1 MSKKSLV
8 LLVAMITALSI
19 VFAGCGKPASNETN
33 ITKIDENNILRLMTA
48 DEQTTCDVQ
57 KTTEYYTVPLN
68 IYERLVETKTNPDGS
83 SELAPGLAERWEIS
97 DDGLVYTFY
106 LRKGV
111 KFHNGEEFK
120 ADDIVY
126 TFERMLKPK
135 TGALNQDFITAIKG
149 ATDMMEEK
157 ADTLAGLEVIDDY
170 TIKIT
175 LESAFA
181 PFLANIATPGVSIY
195 NRKFTEEAG
204 DQFGLTPETT
214 CGTGPFKLSK
224 WILNSETQVDVF
236 EGYWGG
242 RAKLDGVNWK
252 TVQDADTQRMMFEN
266 GEVDEFDCDEAPSQ
280 IPYFANSEKYK
291 DWLKIGN
298 RVGIYYYS
306 INANIEPFDDIRIR
320 KAFQMSFDKQ
330 QLLDTLFDGRGTV
343 QSGILP
349 PGLIGHNPDLP
360 EIKYDPDK
368 AKALMAEAG
377 YPDGFEMDICMVTD
391 SPNTLQLNEMVQ
403 AMLSKVNIKA
413 NIVQMDE
420 ASWYGTRAEGKL
432 GSYTTSWSADFND
445 PDNFFYTFFAPQ
457 NTIKRSFNYK
467 NAEASQKVVEARAM
481 IDEEERIKV
490 YRELE
495 KQIIQEDAAWV
506 PLYSKQHIFV
516 VNPRVQNYV
525 VMWNGWTGNM
535 YYNMSIDNSK
545 APAK

>member
-1 MSKKSLV
+1 MRKSKLV
-8 LLVAMITALSI
+8 ILLVAIAVVTMAIT
-19 VFAGCGKPASNETN
+19 GCGTKGENVGAPATG
-33 ITKIDENNILRLMTA
+33 DNILRLVTN

-68 IYERLVETKTNPDGS
+68 IYERLVETQTNFDGT
-83 SELAPGLAERWEIS
+83 SELVPGLAERWDIS
-97 DDGLVYTFY
+97 DDGLEYTFY

-120 ADDIVY
+120 ADDVLY
-126 TFERMLKPK
+126 TFERMLKPE
-135 TGALNQDFITAIKG
+135 TNALNQDFITAIKG
-149 ATDMMEEK
+149 AIDMMEGT
-157 ADTLAGLEVIDDY
+157 ADKLAGLEIVDDY
-170 TIKIT
+170 TIKVT
-175 LESAFA
+175 LESPFA

-204 DQFGLTPETT
+204 DQFGLLPEKT

-224 WILNSETQVDVF
+224 WELNSETQVDAF
-236 EGYWGG
+236 DGYWKG

-252 TVQDADTQRMMFEN
+252 TVKDADTQRMMFEN
-266 GEVDEFDCDEAPSQ
+266 GELDEFDCDAAPSQ
-280 IPYFANSEKYK
+280 ISYFANSEKYK

-306 INANIEPFDDIRIR
+306 INSTIKPFDDVRIR
-320 KAFQMSFDKQ
+320 KAYQMAIDKQ
-330 QLLDTLFDGRGTV
+330 QLLDTLYDGRGLV
-343 QSGILP
+343 QSGIMP

-360 EIKYDPDK
+360 EIKYDPEK
-368 AKALMAEAG
+368 AKQLMAEAG

-391 SPNTLQLNEMVQ
+391 SPNTLRLNEMVQ
-403 AMLSKVNIKA
+403 AMLAKVNIKA

-420 ASWYGTRAEGKL
+420 ASWYGVRAEGNL

-457 NTIKRSFNYK
+457 NTVKRSFNYSNK
-467 NAEASQKVVEARAM
+467 DAIDKVVKARGM
-481 IDEEERIKV
+481 TDPEERV
-490 YRELE
+490 ELYRELE

-506 PLYSKQHIFV
+506 PLYLRQHIFV

-535 YYNMSIDNSK
+535 YYNMYIDNTK
-545 APAK
+545 APK

>member
-1 MSKKSLV
+1 MSKKGIAL
-8 LLVAMITALSI
+8 LLVMIAALVI
-19 VFAGCGKPASNETN
+19 VFTGCGSPASNETN
-33 ITKIDENNILRLMTA
+33 EDKIDENNILRLVIS
-48 DEQTTCDVQ
+48 DEQTTCDAQ
-57 KTTEYYTVPLN
+57 KTTEYYTVPMN
-68 IYERLVETKTNPDGS
+68 IYERLVETKTNADGS
-83 SELAPGLAERWEIS
+83 SELAPGLAESWEIS
-97 DDGLVYTFY
+97 DDGLAYTFH

-120 ADDIVY
+120 ADDVAY
-126 TFERMLKPK
+126 TFERMLKPE

-149 ATDMMEEK
+149 ATDMMDEK
-157 ADTLAGLEVIDDY
+157 ATTLAGLEVIDEY

-175 LESAFA
+175 LESPFA

-195 NRKFTEEAG
+195 NRKFTEAAG
-204 DQFGLTPETT
+204 DQFGLAPEAT

-224 WILNSETQVDVF
+224 WILNSETQVDAF
-236 EGYWGG
+236 NDYWAG
-242 RAKLDGVNWK
+242 RPKLDAVNWK
-252 TVQDADTQRMMFEN
+252 TVKDADTQRMMFEN
-266 GEVDEFDCDEAPSQ
+266 GEIDEFDCDNAPSQ

-306 INANIEPFDDIRIR
+306 INAEIEPFDDVRIR

-343 QSGILP
+343 QSGIMP

-360 EIKYDPDK
+360 EIKYDPEK

-403 AMLSKVNIKA
+403 AMLVKVGIKA

-420 ASWYGTRAEGKL
+420 ASWYGVRAEGKL
-432 GSYTTSWSADFND
+432 GSYTVSWSADFND

-457 NTIKRSFNYK
+457 NTIKRSFNYA
-467 NAEASQKVVEARAM
+467 NAEASQKVVDARAM
-481 IDEEERIKV
+481 IDEKERIEV

-516 VNPRVQNYV
+516 VNPRVQDYV
-525 VMWNGWTGNM
+525 VMWNGWSGNM

-545 APAK
+545 APVK

>member
-1 MSKKSLV
+1 MSKRGLA
-8 LLVAMITALSI
+8 LLLTTITIIAI
-19 VFAGCGKPASNETN
+19 VFAGCGSTASNDAN
-33 ITKIDENNILRLMTA
+33 GSKINENNIFRLVTN

-57 KTTEYYTVPLN
+57 KTTEYYTIALN
-68 IYERLVETKTNPDGS
+68 IYERLVETKTNSDGS
-83 SELAPGLAERWEIS
+83 SELVPGLAESWEIS
-97 DDGLVYTFY
+97 DDGLVYTFN

-126 TFERMLKPK
+126 TFERMLKPETK
-135 TGALNQDFITAIKG
+135 ALNQDFITAIKG
-149 ATDMMEEK
+149 SMDVMNEK

-175 LESAFA
+175 LESPFA
-181 PFLANIATPGVSIY
+181 PFIANIATPGVSIY
-195 NRKFTEEAG
+195 NRKFTEAAG

-224 WILNSETQVDVF
+224 WILNSETQIDVF

-242 RAKLDGVNWK
+242 RAALDAVNWK
-252 TVQDADTQRMMFEN
+252 TVKDADTQRMMFEN
-266 GEVDEFDCDEAPSQ
+266 GEIDEFDCDNATSQ

-291 DWLKIGN
+291 DWLKVGN

-306 INANIEPFDDIRIR
+306 INANIKPFDDVRVR
-320 KAFQMSFDKQ
+320 KAFQMSIDKQ

-343 QSGILP
+343 QSGIMP

-360 EIKYDPDK
+360 EINYNPDK

-377 YPDGFEMDICMVTD
+377 YPNGFEMDICMVTD
-391 SPNTLQLNEMVQ
+391 NPQTLRLNEMVQ
-403 AMLSKVNIKA
+403 SMLTKVGIKA
-413 NIVQMDE
+413 NIIQMDE

-457 NTIKRSFNYK
+457 NTEKRSFNYA
-467 NAEASQKVVEARAM
+467 NVEASQKVVAARTM
-481 IDEEERIKV
+481 IDEKERIEV

-516 VNPRVQNYV
+516 VNPRIQNYV
-525 VMWNGWTGNM
+525 VMWNGWSGNM

-545 APAK
+545 APAN